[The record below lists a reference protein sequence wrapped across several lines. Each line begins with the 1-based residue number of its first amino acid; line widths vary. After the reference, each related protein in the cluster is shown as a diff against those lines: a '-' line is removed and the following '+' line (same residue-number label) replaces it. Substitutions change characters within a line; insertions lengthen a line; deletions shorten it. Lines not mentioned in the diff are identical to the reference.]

1 LRQRFAIISVK
12 PYKIRNMTM
21 KNFVTCLVWIFAILF
36 AKIQM
41 LKWAR
46 QGGGALCR
54 GKLRTDGG
62 KSWFSNS
69 FSAKFLSLSHSL
81 RFGFTLVELLVVIAI
96 IGVLIALLLPAV
108 QAAREAARRAMCT
121 NHLKQIGIAVHNFHD
136 SRSALPPLSIIGVDN
151 SNNEYRR
158 SASVWIHLFSF
169 VEQQALY
176 DYCTTRNKLLI
187 ESFDNNWW
195 HKDSTSTTAPMDE
208 SIRKGF
214 GSISVMIC
222 PSRHSGSAYVPQQS
236 SWDDAAIGGPRGD
249 YVVPLVHV
257 YPSGGEMWWK
267 FFRSDISSGAAE
279 AHLGPLFRASGQWV
293 SGNYNWE
300 LTATMSRWED
310 GSSNQFLVGEKNIP
324 FDQLNACEATSTD
337 NSKSLDCSYLTAS
350 DAVNT
355 YGNVRPMVVHQ
366 DDVANAANSGAGVWG
381 VWCPI
386 DEIPSGDTI
395 WGSYKNRVSFG
406 SYHPGVCNFVLGDG
420 AVVAIAVTTPNH
432 ILYKLSHINDGNTVT
447 IPQ

>member
-1 LRQRFAIISVK
+1 MQCS
-12 PYKIRNMTM
+12 
-21 KNFVTCLVWIFAILF
+21 
-36 AKIQM
+36 
-41 LKWAR
+41 
-46 QGGGALCR
+46 
-54 GKLRTDGG
+54 
-62 KSWFSNS
+62 
-69 FSAKFLSLSHSL
+69 
-81 RFGFTLVELLVVIAI
+81 
-96 IGVLIALLLPAV
+96 
-108 QAAREAARRAMCT
+108 
-121 NHLKQIGIAVHNFHD
+121 NHLKQLGIAVHNFND

-158 SASVWIHLFSF
+158 SASVWIHLFPF
-169 VEQQALY
+169 LEQQALY
-176 DYCTTRNKLLI
+176 DYCTTRHKMLV
-187 ESFDNNWW
+187 EAFNNSWW
-195 HKDSTSTTAPMDE
+195 HNDSTSSTAPMNE

-214 GSISVMIC
+214 GSVSVMIC

-236 SWDDAAIGGPRGD
+236 SGLNDAATGGPRGD
-249 YVVPLVHV
+249 YAVPFVHV
-257 YPSGGEMWWK
+257 YPSGGGNWWK
-267 FFRSDISSGAAE
+267 YFRNDNTDTTVIPHALATNNKS
-279 AHLGPLFRASGQWV
+279 PLFRASGQWV

-350 DAVNT
+350 DAT
-355 YGNVRPMVVHQ
+355 QAYGNVRPMVVHQ

-381 VWCPI
+381 VWRPI